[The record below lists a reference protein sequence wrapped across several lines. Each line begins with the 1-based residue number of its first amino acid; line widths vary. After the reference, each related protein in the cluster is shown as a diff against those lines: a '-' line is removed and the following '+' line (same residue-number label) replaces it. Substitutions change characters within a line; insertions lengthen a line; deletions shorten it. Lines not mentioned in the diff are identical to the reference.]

1 MKKTTILILIFL
13 AIALIAAGFY
23 FYLTRPPVNPPANGQ
38 NFPPMNL
45 PDLTPVATSTLPVT
59 DKIVVGASSGGVRVN
74 NFYKNAVE
82 IYPWRDVDLK
92 RQDGYQIT
100 YVASEERFYITINDA
115 PVDKNIA
122 AAEAA
127 FLSSLGIS
135 RAEACRL
142 SVWLAVMGN
151 VDANLSGRNLGLSF
165 CP

>member
-1 MKKTTILILIFL
+1 ME
-13 AIALIAAGFY
+13 
-23 FYLTRPPVNPPANGQ
+23 V
-38 NFPPMNL
+38 
-45 PDLTPVATSTLPVT
+45 
-59 DKIVVGASSGGVRVN
+59 
-74 NFYKNAVE
+74 
-82 IYPWRDVDLK
+82 YPWRNVDLK